1 MIVNNYSDI
10 RVFCGVVVF
19 FISFNFSNFM
29 VVMRVISLQAVWCP
43 SKASSIFQLH
53 ISNAKHL
60 LCHSLS
66 TVSELIRCILCD
78 NLRQTGAMQLEKRPN
93 EGFPFM
99 LQCFVLDFVY
109 PAATQSKQR

>member
-1 MIVNNYSDI
+1 
-10 RVFCGVVVF
+10 
-19 FISFNFSNFM
+19 M

-43 SKASSIFQLH
+43 SIASSISQLR

-60 LCHSLS
+60 LCHSLF

-78 NLRQTGAMQLEKRPN
+78 NLQQTDAVQLEKRPN

-99 LQCFVLDFVY
+99 LKCFVLDVVHT
-109 PAATQSKQR
+109 AATQSKQR